1 MFQTTKKFLSL
12 MNRRKK
18 NMTDFNDADES
29 YCAGDTP
36 PEDID
41 WARVEYLQ
49 ERYDEIHTMP
59 EGEEKS
65 MAMLTLLSEMHGP
78 ELEVL

>member
-1 MFQTTKKFLSL
+1 
-12 MNRRKK
+12 
-18 NMTDFNDADES
+18 MTDIKDIGDS
-29 YCAGDTP
+29 YCEGDTP

-49 ERYDEIHTMP
+49 ERFDEIHTMP

-65 MAMLTLLSEMHGP
+65 LAMLTLLSEMHGP
-78 ELEVL
+78 DLEVL